1 MLTQAYPFDSLRA
14 LLIPRDQWHPHPN
27 AAERDFWEDLPQVYR
42 RGQIRLGE
50 EALAFDWPLLP
61 ATLLLEYAR
70 TGNRTHYQDVR
81 TARRNALQNL
91 VIAECVEGKG
101 RFVDQIVNGI
111 WVTCEESFWGVP
123 AHLRRQDGGE
133 GLPDVSRPTVD
144 LFAAD
149 TSSLFAWTTYLL
161 KPELDSVS
169 SLVVDR
175 MLLEIDKRILTPNLE
190 DEFHWMGFGN
200 PGRRV
205 NNWNPWIN
213 SNWLATTL
221 LLEPDPERRLKSVAR
236 SIETLDKFIDPY
248 PKDGGCD
255 EGIGYWNRAGG
266 ALFDCLELLHSA
278 TDGEIDVYDDPLIQ
292 EMGKFAYRMQIGVDY
307 FVNFADASTKVSPPA
322 SVIYRYGKRIG
333 DENLVAFGAWAAGRQ
348 KLGKGGLKDG
358 LGRTLATL
366 EIIEE
371 LQSAKGD
378 APLPRDV
385 WLPDTQVMTA
395 RREAGSTE
403 GLFLAAKG
411 GHNNES
417 HNHNDI
423 GNFIVYSDGRPVL
436 VDAGVDDYTRKTFR
450 DSRYEIWTMRSGY
463 HSLPTI
469 NGILQKEGEKY
480 SASEVEYS
488 QKEDGA
494 TLRLDIS
501 RAYPTE
507 AGVRSWVRAVD
518 FVNGDRITVTDS
530 YELEIANEICM
541 SLLTPC
547 DVIQEVPGR
556 LDLKETDFGKGFV
569 SGSAMVGYDSG
580 MFEVTQEKVPI
591 DGDRL
596 TKVWGDCLTKITLTA
611 MDPKLQDEWVLR
623 IRGGME
629 KKG

>member
-1 MLTQAYPFDSLRA
+1 
-14 LLIPRDQWHPHPN
+14 
-27 AAERDFWEDLPQVYR
+27 
-42 RGQIRLGE
+42 
-50 EALAFDWPLLP
+50 
-61 ATLLLEYAR
+61 
-70 TGNRTHYQDVR
+70 
-81 TARRNALQNL
+81 
-91 VIAECVEGKG
+91 
-101 RFVDQIVNGI
+101 
-111 WVTCEESFWGVP
+111 
-123 AHLRRQDGGE
+123 
-133 GLPDVSRPTVD
+133 
-144 LFAAD
+144 
-149 TSSLFAWTTYLL
+149 
-161 KPELDSVS
+161 
-169 SLVVDR
+169 
-175 MLLEIDKRILTPNLE
+175 
-190 DEFHWMGFGN
+190 
-200 PGRRV
+200 
-205 NNWNPWIN
+205 
-213 SNWLATTL
+213 
-221 LLEPDPERRLKSVAR
+221 
-236 SIETLDKFIDPY
+236 
-248 PKDGGCD
+248 
-255 EGIGYWNRAGG
+255 
-266 ALFDCLELLHSA
+266 
-278 TDGEIDVYDDPLIQ
+278 
-292 EMGKFAYRMQIGVDY
+292 
-307 FVNFADASTKVSPPA
+307 
-322 SVIYRYGKRIG
+322 
-333 DENLVAFGAWAAGRQ
+333 
-348 KLGKGGLKDG
+348 
-358 LGRTLATL
+358 
-366 EIIEE
+366 
-371 LQSAKGD
+371 
-378 APLPRDV
+378 
-385 WLPDTQVMTA
+385 MTA